1 MHSAYHLKNHSLRE
15 HYFGSSNKPP
25 RRYREHAAG
34 RTQAIS
40 HWDWDA
46 DHISCCTV
54 SRHRSRA
61 AAHAASK
68 RMERSYA
75 PRQGWQ
81 VICT

>member
-1 MHSAYHLKNHSLRE
+1 MFIITSGLVQVDIVAKD
-15 HYFGSSNKPP
+15 
-25 RRYREHAAG
+25 G